1 MCIILQ
7 VSHTHAKF
15 GNDPDVRSAASS
27 SEVSSRWSEAFV
39 GKPGCGKHGG
49 DLASKNMVISWAM
62 GFNGDFMVSKAAF
75 MGFNNV

>member
-1 MCIILQ
+1 MCIILH
-7 VSHTHAKF
+7 VSHTYIYIYTHAKF

-49 DLASKNMVISWAM
+49 DLASKKC
-62 GFNGDFMVSKAAF
+62 DFM
-75 MGFNNV
+75 GHGIQW